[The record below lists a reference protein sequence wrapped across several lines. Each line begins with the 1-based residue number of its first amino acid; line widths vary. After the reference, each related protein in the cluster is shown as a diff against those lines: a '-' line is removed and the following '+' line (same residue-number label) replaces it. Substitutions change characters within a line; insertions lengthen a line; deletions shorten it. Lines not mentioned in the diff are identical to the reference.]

1 MTKRD
6 LVRAGIYGGPLV
18 RAEAYRGDSPQK
30 ARDVQICCRFVA
42 GKLVPD
48 IAAEFGISPARVIQI
63 TGRVAKIADRQIKQ
77 IENVKPLLELM
88 AESATTPSREASRAL
103 KGDVFSWLWD
113 LED

>member
-1 MTKRD
+1 LTKRE
-6 LVRAGIYGGPLV
+6 LVRAGIYGSPLV
-18 RAEAYRGDSPQK
+18 RAETYWGGSPQK

-48 IAAEFGISPARVIQI
+48 IAAEFGISPGRVIQI
-63 TGRVAKIADRQIKQ
+63 TGRVARSADQQIKQ
-77 IENVKPLLELM
+77 IENVRPLLELM

-103 KGDVFSWLWD
+103 KGEVFSWRCD

>member
-1 MTKRD
+1 MTKRE
-6 LVRAGIYGGPLV
+6 LVRAGIYGSPLV
-18 RAEAYRGDSPQK
+18 RAETYWGGSPQK

-63 TGRVAKIADRQIKQ
+63 TGRVARSADQQIKQ
-77 IENVKPLLELM
+77 IENVRPLLELM

-103 KGDVFSWLWD
+103 KGEVFSWLCD